1 MWQVANGEDKDPVIP
16 RGDHVSL
23 SSETTLENFT
33 LDRQIIKQSLH
44 ALVDE
49 LFKRIRHN
57 NYQFRTVGIKLVRT
71 DFSIE
76 TREKSYM
83 NYQYERN
90 NIESIIEELLN
101 KFNLEENISSESSTT
116 NSKKYRTEKILP
128 VRKVGLKVTNLISI
142 GNNRDKDKHYRQ
154 MTLSDYV

>member
-1 MWQVANGEDKDPVIP
+1 
-16 RGDHVSL
+16 
-23 SSETTLENFT
+23 
-33 LDRQIIKQSLH
+33 
-44 ALVDE
+44 
-49 LFKRIRHN
+49 
-57 NYQFRTVGIKLVRT
+57 
-71 DFSIE
+71 
-76 TREKSYM
+76 M

-142 GNNRDKDKHYRQ
+142 SNNNDNNNNKNKQFRQ
-154 MTLSDYV
+154 MTLSDYL